1 VPAALLLYFSKPA
14 GGKAVMS
21 RRAGGDRP
29 AFFVFSCYSFIS
41 AEIQKISFMMKL
53 PTLLLSFFVM
63 LAGAVGNKI
72 QASTL
77 LFAPSW
83 QIEEGQMLQ
92 NISSPDTTTLPQ
104 AVQEEGFASVVPIDP
119 LTITAN
125 TGEKPQSKPWTYD
138 GRWWVVLPNEHGT
151 HLWRLDGNRW
161 TRILKLSSNTNS
173 KADCKQLGNVTHILL
188 FQGTTSQLVSVEY
201 VPATA
206 TYKLWSQR
214 TATTSVSLEKSVETA
229 TIDID
234 GKGRMWMAS
243 DGNYAVNVRWSDPPY
258 ASWSGP
264 YVLANNITKDD
275 ICAVIAMPGKV
286 GVFWSDQTT
295 KRFGFRT
302 HADGAGPTSWS
313 HNEVP
318 ASQSAKNIGGGM
330 ADDHINMAVAS
341 DGTLYCAIKTEYETE
356 GYPRL
361 ALLVRRPSGSWDN
374 LYSVTSGRGTR
385 PIVILNE
392 SLGKLKVLYTE
403 KDRGGKILYKE
414 SSTSHISFSG
424 TQHTLMSGSYN
435 NVSSIKSNY
444 STDVVIL
451 ASNSTHA
458 AGVLASDAGT
468 TAPPASE
475 PVVSVPEAPKQV
487 SPGIRATDVSV
498 SPTLVWEE
506 TAGATSYQAQLNTTT
521 NFSNSLFDRGGIKGT
536 SVSLSGLDYNTVY
549 YWRVRASNAAGDG
562 PWSDVRRF
570 TTESTTIASAPEN
583 DLQDVLGE
591 LNEQPLPVTDL
602 QAYPNPFTQQTNIML
617 SLAQGGPYSL
627 ILYDMKGS
635 QLALLK
641 EGRALAGE
649 RIQVSLED
657 VRLSGGLFLLRLQTA
672 QGSKTIK
679 LLHER

>member
-1 VPAALLLYFSKPA
+1 
-14 GGKAVMS
+14 
-21 RRAGGDRP
+21 
-29 AFFVFSCYSFIS
+29 
-41 AEIQKISFMMKL
+41 MMKL
-53 PTLLLSFFVM
+53 STLLVSFLLM
-63 LAGAVGNKI
+63 LAVAVGNMA

-83 QIEEGQMLQ
+83 QLEEGQMLQ
-92 NISSPDTTTLPQ
+92 NSFPSDTTSLPF

-119 LTITAN
+119 LSVTAT

-188 FQGTTSQLVSVEY
+188 FQGTTSKLVSVEY
-201 VPATA
+201 VPASA

-214 TATTSVSLEKSVETA
+214 TESTSVSLERSVETA

-234 GKGRMWMAS
+234 GRGRMWLAS

-258 ASWSGP
+258 RSWSDP
-264 YVLANNITKDD
+264 HVLANNIAKDD

-302 HADGAGPTSWS
+302 HADGASPTSWS
-313 HNEVP
+313 HNEIP

-361 ALLVRRPSGSWDN
+361 ALLVRRPTGSWDD
-374 LYSVTSGRGTR
+374 LYSVTTGRGTR

-392 SLGKLKVLYTE
+392 ALGKLKVLYTE

-414 SSTSHISFSG
+414 SSTSRISFSG
-424 TQHTLMSGSYN
+424 TLHTLMSGSYN

-444 STDVVIL
+444 SSDVVIL

-458 AGVLASDAGT
+458 VGVLASDAGT
-468 TAPPASE
+468 TTPPPSE
-475 PVVSVPEAPKQV
+475 PIVKVPDAPKQI
-487 SPGIRATDVSV
+487 SPEIRATDVSV
-498 SPTLVWEE
+498 SPTLAWAAAER
-506 TAGATSYQAQLNTTT
+506 ATTYQAQLNTTT
-521 NFSNSLFDRGGIKGT
+521 NFSNSLFDRSGIQGT
-536 SVSLSGLDYNTVY
+536 SVSLSGLNHNTVY

-570 TTESTTIASAPEN
+570 TTGSGAIASAPEN
-583 DLQDVLGE
+583 DSQDVLGE

-602 QAYPNPFTQQTNIML
+602 QAYPNPFTQQTTITF
-617 SLAQGGPYSL
+617 SLAREGAYTL
-627 ILYDMKGS
+627 VLYDMKGS

-641 EGRALAGE
+641 EGKALAGE
-649 RIQVSLED
+649 PIQVSLED

-672 QGSKTIK
+672 EGNKTIK
-679 LLHER
+679 VLHER